1 VQENLII
8 VIISLLFSGF
18 FSGTE
23 IAFIS
28 VDRLLIEI
36 DREKG
41 KIGGKIISGFTKNP
55 SHFIGTLLVGNNL
68 AHVVYGIYMA
78 NLFEPILS
86 NNLPGII
93 NNPTI
98 IFTLQTLLATIV
110 VLVTAEFLPKS
121 LFYIN
126 SHSFLTFLAIPIFLV
141 YWLMFPVVYIV
152 VGMIKF
158 GITKIL
164 RLEYK
169 EDRPVFGL
177 TDLNNFIQNRLN
189 QNNKENLIDVD
200 TKIFSNALEFK
211 TVKVRECMV
220 PRTDIRAVDI
230 NDGIEVLKK
239 EFIESGFSK
248 ILIYR
253 ETIDDIIGYCHT
265 IALFKRPKN
274 IENILAPI
282 IIVPETMPANELLV
296 QFITER
302 KNIALVVDEFGG
314 TAGIVTLEDIME
326 EIFGEIEDE
335 HDEQDHI
342 TQRLDDNNFLFSARL
357 EIDYL
362 NEKFHLGIPEGDY
375 DTLGGYILSITEDV
389 PSVNEDIKNELFI
402 IHIISRD
409 ENKIN
414 LVKLTKI
421 L

>member
-1 VQENLII
+1 MRENLIFVI
-8 VIISLLFSGF
+8 VSLLLSGF

-28 VDRLLIEI
+28 VDKLLIEI

-41 KIGGKIISGFTKNP
+41 KIGGRIISGFIKNP
-55 SHFIGTLLVGNNL
+55 SHFIGTLLLGNNL
-68 AHVVYGIYMA
+68 AHVVYGIFMA
-78 NLFEPILS
+78 NLFEPVLS
-86 NNLPGII
+86 DNLPEII

-98 IFTLQTLLATIV
+98 IFILQTLFATII
-110 VLVTAEFLPKS
+110 VLITAEFLPKS

-141 YWLMFPVVYIV
+141 YWIMFPVVYIV
-152 VGMIKF
+152 VGIIKF
-158 GITKIL
+158 GIIRIL

-169 EDRPVFGL
+169 EDKPVFGL
-177 TDLNNFIQNRLN
+177 TDLNNFIQSRLN
-189 QNNKENLIDVD
+189 QNNKEDLIDVD

-220 PRTDIRAVDI
+220 PRTEIGAVEI
-230 NDGIEVLKK
+230 NDGFEVLKK

-248 ILIYR
+248 ILVYR

-265 IALFKRPKN
+265 IALFKKPKN
-274 IENILAPI
+274 IESILTPI

-335 HDEQDHI
+335 HDEQDYI
-342 TQRLDDNNFLFSARL
+342 EQKLDESNFLLSARL

-362 NEKFHLGIPEGDY
+362 NEKYNLEIPEGDY

-389 PSVNEDIKNELFI
+389 PSVNEDIKNDNFI
-402 IHIISRD
+402 FHIVSRD

-414 LVKLTKI
+414 LVKLTII